1 MTVEEYR
8 DKYNDA
14 YLVSK
19 AKSGCNKCL
28 STGRRGYKTVVKGS
42 ERDRIPIVCQCV
54 ITKEIA
60 EEKKK
65 SEQIVSVTEENAL
78 PASFATMDGK

>member
-14 YLVSK
+14 YLISK
-19 AKSGCNKCL
+19 AKSSCNKCL

-42 ERDRIPIVCQCV
+42 ERDRIPIVCPCV
-54 ITKEIA
+54 IIKETE
-60 EEKKK
+60 EEKIKEAK
-65 SEQIVSVTEENAL
+65 YRKEHPEEYAGN
-78 PASFATMDGK
+78 TGRT